1 MWLIIPKID
10 FHATSR
16 ESLASKLEKATLAGS
31 VMMHRAALN
40 RALPSAIGSEIK
52 SYKSKQLMDM
62 VLKLG

>member
-1 MWLIIPKID
+1 
-10 FHATSR
+10 
-16 ESLASKLEKATLAGS
+16 LASKLEKATLAGS